1 LHHTLDRCIPLMP
14 GVPLNPMANNP
25 TNPNLPGLLVTRPDP
40 AGEEF
45 VHSLSAE
52 LRAGL
57 QIVISPLLELE
68 TLIDDL
74 DLGTAKGVIF
84 TSKAA
89 VRALRGIAPAIRP
102 PAYCVGQ
109 ATCDAATELGWSAQR
124 VGQDAESL
132 ISGLLATRP
141 DAPLLHIRGRH
152 ARGDIAMHLR
162 QAGLPCEDVIAY
174 DQKLLPLTEAARALL
189 VSDREIIV
197 PLFSPRT
204 ARQFADTCPQGG
216 RLHLIAMSKAV
227 AHSVKHMNYSS
238 LIVPPTPDA
247 TAMRLAVTDCAAA
260 LHRVEGGG
268 DAQ

>member
-1 LHHTLDRCIPLMP
+1 
-14 GVPLNPMANNP
+14 MANNP
-25 TNPNLPGLLVTRPDP
+25 TNPELPGLLVTRPDP
-40 AGEEF
+40 SGEEF
-45 VHSLSAE
+45 VHSLGTE

-57 QIVISPLLELE
+57 QVVMSPLLKLE
-68 TLIDDL
+68 TLIDEL
-74 DLGTAKGVIF
+74 DLGAAKGVIF

-89 VRALRGIAPAIRP
+89 VRALRGIAPVVKP

-109 ATCDAATELGWSAQR
+109 ATRDAAMDMGWTAYR
-124 VGQDAESL
+124 MGQDAESL
-132 ISGLLATRP
+132 ISGLLAARP
-141 DAPLLHIRGRH
+141 DAPLLHVRGRH
-152 ARGDIAMHLR
+152 ARGDIALHLR
-162 QAGLPCEDVIAY
+162 RAGLSCDEVIAY
-174 DQKLLPLTEAARALL
+174 DQTLLPLSGDARALL
-189 VSDREIIV
+189 TSDREIIV

-227 AHSVKHMNYSS
+227 ADSVKHMNYSD

-247 TAMRLAVTDCAAA
+247 AAMRAAVTECAAA